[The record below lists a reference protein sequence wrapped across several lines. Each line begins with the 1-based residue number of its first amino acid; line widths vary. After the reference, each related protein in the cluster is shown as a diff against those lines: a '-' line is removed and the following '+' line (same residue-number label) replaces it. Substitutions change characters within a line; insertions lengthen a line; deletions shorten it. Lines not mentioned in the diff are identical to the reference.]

1 MNFKRFSILL
11 AGLVISFAGV
21 AQTKT
26 TEELHKKYSEGLA
39 LFFYNNTLRMLNQS
53 GDKEFDELIKDIQK
67 MKFLMIEKTKDF
79 NYKKLTTSYKAESFE
94 EIMTS
99 RMEGKRFDIF
109 LNETKGKTNGVVV
122 LVNDSTN
129 LYVLD
134 IVGSI
139 SLANATKLFS
149 TMDESTDIGKRIKDF
164 TKDNEKDKKKEEE
177 DKKEEKE

>member
-1 MNFKRFSILL
+1 MMNFKRISILFF
-11 AGLVISFAGV
+11 GLVISLTSV

-26 TEELHKKYSEGLA
+26 TEELHKKYGESLS
-39 LFFYNNTLRMLNQS
+39 LFFYNNTLRMLNQKD
-53 GDKEFDELIKDIQK
+53 DKEFDELIKDIEK
-67 MKFLMIEKTKDF
+67 MKFLMIEKAKDF
-79 NYKKLTTSYKAESFE
+79 NYKKLTTSYKAESYE

-99 RMEGKRFDIF
+99 RMDGKRFDI
-109 LNETKGKTNGVVV
+109 LLSEAKGKTKGVVV

-149 TMDESTDIGKRIKDF
+149 TIDESSDIGKQIKDF
-164 TKDNEKDKKKEEE
+164 TKKDDKNKKE
-177 DKKEEKE
+177 DKDDN

>member
-1 MNFKRFSILL
+1 MSFKRFTILFL
-11 AGLVISFAGV
+11 GLIITVAAG

-26 TEELHKKYSEGLA
+26 TEELHKKYSEGLS

-53 GDKEFDELIKDIQK
+53 NDKSFDELIKDIEK
-67 MKFLMIEKTKDF
+67 MKFLMIEKSKDF
-79 NYKKLTTSYKAESFE
+79 NYKKLTSSYKAEAFE

-99 RMEGKRFDIF
+99 RMDGKRFDIF
-109 LNETKGKTNGVVV
+109 LNESKGKTNGVVV

-139 SLANATKLFS
+139 SLSNATKLFS
-149 TMDESTDIGKRIKDF
+149 TIDESSDIGKRIKEF
-164 TKDNEKDKKKEEE
+164 TKENSKDSKDKK
-177 DKKEEKE
+177 DNND

>member
-1 MNFKRFSILL
+1 MNFKRLSILL
-11 AGLVISFAGV
+11 VGFVISFASV

-26 TEELHKKYSEGLA
+26 TEELHKKYSEGLS

-53 GDKEFDELIKDIQK
+53 DDKAFDELIKDIEK

-79 NYKKLTTSYKAESFE
+79 NYKKLTSSYKAESFE

-99 RMEGKRFDIF
+99 RMEGKRFDIL
-109 LNETKGKTNGVVV
+109 LNETKGKTKGVVV

-149 TMDESTDIGKRIKDF
+149 TIDESSDIGKKIKEF
-164 TKDNEKDKKKEEE
+164 TKKDNKD
-177 DKKEEKE
+177 